1 MNKKVSDNG
10 ILTKR
15 TKYKIKR
22 NAGLGKSTNAAFT
35 DISVATLLIFVWYAS
50 PAILKLLLLT
60 NTALTIKTNIQK
72 SHSVEKK
79 NRLWIFH
86 GEKSVME

>member
-22 NAGLGKSTNAAFT
+22 NAGLGKSTNAAFV
-35 DISVATLLIFVWYAS
+35 DISVVKARIFV
-50 PAILKLLLLT
+50 L
-60 NTALTIKTNIQK
+60 
-72 SHSVEKK
+72 SV
-79 NRLWIFH
+79 LC
-86 GEKSVME
+86 

>member
-1 MNKKVSDNG
+1 MSDNG

-15 TKYKIKR
+15 TKYKVKLDS
-22 NAGLGKSTNAAFT
+22 GLRKSTNAAFA
-35 DISVATLLIFVWYAS
+35 DISVVKARIFVWYAS
-50 PAILKLLLLT
+50 PAILKILLLT
-60 NTALTIKTNIQK
+60 NTTLTIKTNIQK

-79 NRLWIFH
+79 NRLWIFR